1 MKALSPII
9 LFLVLYVGI
18 SVITGDFYKVPVS
31 VAFLIATVYAVAIS
45 KGSMQERV
53 AVLSRGAGQPT
64 VLLMVWIYLLAG
76 AFAASA
82 KAMGAVDSTVGF
94 TMHILPPEFI
104 LPGIFLA
111 ACFISLA
118 IGTSVGTVAALTPVA
133 AGIAQTSDLNMALMV
148 GVVVGGAF
156 FGDNLSVISDTTIAA
171 TQTQGCKMRDKLR
184 TNLWLVAPVAVIVT
198 ILYWLMSDGLQF
210 PSNLPQVS
218 FLKLIPYLVVII
230 TAILGLN
237 VMMVLLLGLVLTL
250 VIGVIDGVY
259 DIFGWMQAVGSG
271 MDDMGSLIIMA
282 ILAAALLELVNELG
296 GIRTLIVFLTRRIS
310 GRRGAEA
317 SIAMLVMLVNV
328 CTANNTVSIITT
340 GPIARDIA
348 QRYGISPKRSASLM
362 DTMSCFTQS
371 LLPYS
376 AQLLV
381 AAGVVQ
387 ATTGSVFNPATVV
400 PFLIYPM
407 GIGLAVI
414 VSILIGS
421 KTTNR

>member
-1 MKALSPII
+1 M
-9 LFLVLYVGI
+9 LYVGI
-18 SVITGDFYKVPVS
+18 SVITGDFYKVPVT

-45 KGSMQERV
+45 KGSLHDRV
-53 AVLSRGAGQPT
+53 EVLSRGAGQPT

-82 KAMGAVDSTVGF
+82 KAMGAVDSTVGL
-94 TMHILPPEFI
+94 TMHILPAQFI

-118 IGTSVGTVAALTPVA
+118 IGTSVGTIAALTPVA
-133 AGIAQTSDLNMALMV
+133 AGIAQTSELNMALMV
-148 GVVVGGAF
+148 GVVVGGAY

-171 TQTQGCKMRDKLR
+171 TQTQGCQMRDKLR
-184 TNLWLVAPVAVIVT
+184 TNLWLVSPVAVVIA
-198 ILYWLMSDGLQF
+198 IIYWLMSDGVQF
-210 PSNLPQVS
+210 PSYIPPVEMH
-218 FLKLIPYLVVII
+218 KVIPYLIVII
-230 TAILGLN
+230 TALAGLN
-237 VMMVLLLGLVLTL
+237 VMLVLLLGLVLTL
-250 VIGVIDGVY
+250 VIGICDGSY
-259 DIFGWMQAVGSG
+259 DVFGWMQSVGTG
-271 MDDMGSLIIMA
+271 MDSMGSLIIMA
-282 ILAAALLELVNELG
+282 MLAAALLALVSQMG
-296 GIRTLIVFLTRRIS
+296 GVRTLIALLTRGIS

-317 SIAMLVMLVNV
+317 SIAMLVMLVNI
-328 CTANNTVSIITT
+328 CTANNTVAILTT

-348 QRYGISPKRSASLM
+348 ARYGISPMRSASIM

-387 ATTGSVFNPATVV
+387 ATTGGVFNPATVV
-400 PFLIYPM
+400 PFLFYPM

-414 VSILIGS
+414 ASILIGS
-421 KTTNR
+421 KTVKRLND

>member
-45 KGSMQERV
+45 KGTLQERV
-53 AVLSRGAGQPT
+53 NVLSRGAGQPT

-133 AGIAQTSDLNMALMV
+133 AGIAQTSNLNMALMV

-171 TQTQGCKMRDKLR
+171 TQTQGCQMRDKLR
-184 TNLWLVAPVAVIVT
+184 TNLRLVLPVAVIVT
-198 ILYWLMSDGLQF
+198 GLYWFMSDGLQF
-210 PSNLPQVS
+210 PSYLPHVS
-218 FLKLIPYLVVII
+218 LLKLIPYLVVIV
-230 TAILGLN
+230 TALLGLN
-237 VMMVLLLGLVLTL
+237 VMLVLLLGLFLTL
-250 VIGVIDGVY
+250 VIGLIDGAY
-259 DIFGWMQAVGSG
+259 DVFGWMQSVGSG

-282 ILAAALLELVNELG
+282 ILAAALLELVNEMG

-310 GRRGAEA
+310 GKRGAEA
-317 SIAMLVMLVNV
+317 SIAMLVMLVNI

-348 QRYGISPKRSASLM
+348 QRFGISPRRSASLM

-387 ATTGSVFNPATVV
+387 ATTGNVFNPATVV

-407 GIGLAVI
+407 GIGLAVV

-421 KTTNR
+421 KLK

>member
-18 SVITGDFYKVPVS
+18 SVITGDFYKMPVS

-45 KGSMQERV
+45 KGTLRERV
-53 AVLSRGAGQPT
+53 DVMARGAGQPT

-76 AFAASA
+76 AFASSA
-82 KAMGAVDSTVGF
+82 KVMGAVDSTVGF

-111 ACFISLA
+111 ACFISFA
-118 IGTSVGTVAALTPVA
+118 IGTSVGTIAALTPVA
-133 AGIAQTSDLNMALMV
+133 AGIAQASEMNMAFMI
-148 GVVVGGAF
+148 GVVVGGAY

-171 TQTQGCKMRDKLR
+171 TQTQGCEMRDKLR
-184 TNLWLVAPVAVIVT
+184 ANLWLVAPVAIIVT
-198 ILYWLMSDGLQF
+198 ILYWMLGEGLEF
-210 PSNLPQVS
+210 PNHLPHIS
-218 FLKLIPYLVVII
+218 IIKLIPYLTVII
-230 TAILGLN
+230 TALLGLN
-237 VMMVLLLGLVLTL
+237 VMMVLLLGLSLTL
-250 VIGVIDGVY
+250 VIGVVDGSY
-259 DIFGWMQAVGSG
+259 DVFEWMQAVGSG
-271 MDDMGSLIIMA
+271 MDSMGSLIIMA
-282 ILAAALLELVNELG
+282 MLAAALLELVGEMG
-296 GIRTLIVFLTRRIS
+296 GIRVLIASLTRRIS

-317 SIAMLVMLVNV
+317 SIAMLVMLVNI
-328 CTANNTVSIITT
+328 CTANNTVSILTT
-340 GPIARDIA
+340 GKIARDIA
-348 QRYGISPKRSASLM
+348 ERYGISPRRAASIM

-387 ATTGSVFNPATVV
+387 ATTGGVFNPATVV
-400 PFLIYPM
+400 PYLIYPM

-414 VSILIGS
+414 VSILIGRIIT
-421 KTTNR
+421 K

>member
-1 MKALSPII
+1 M
-9 LFLVLYVGI
+9 LYVGV
-18 SVITGDFYKVPVS
+18 SVATGDFYKMPVS

-45 KGSMQERV
+45 KGTLQERV
-53 AVLSRGAGQPT
+53 NVLSRGAGQPT

-82 KAMGAVDSTVGF
+82 KAIGSVDSTVGL
-94 TMHILPPEFI
+94 TLQVLPPQFI

-118 IGTSVGTVAALTPVA
+118 IGTSVGTIAALTPVA
-133 AGIAQTSDLNMALMV
+133 AGIAQASELNMALMV
-148 GVVVGGAF
+148 GVVVGGAY

-171 TQTQGCKMRDKLR
+171 TQTQGCQMRDKLR
-184 TNLWLVAPVAVIVT
+184 TNLWLVAPVAVVITIVYW
-198 ILYWLMSDGLQF
+198 ILSDGLRTPAQ
-210 PSNLPQVS
+210 LPEVS
-218 FLKLIPYLVVII
+218 FVKVFPYITVIV

-237 VMMVLLLGLVLTL
+237 VMLVLLLGLALTL
-250 VIGVIDGVY
+250 VIGLCDGSY
-259 DIFGWMQAVGSG
+259 DIFGWLQSAGNG
-271 MDDMGSLIIMA
+271 MDSMGSLIIMA
-282 ILAAALLELVNELG
+282 MLAAALLALVSEMG
-296 GIRTLIVFLTRRIS
+296 GVRVLIALLSRGIS

-317 SIAMLVMLVNV
+317 SIAMLVMLVNI

-348 QRYGISPKRSASLM
+348 QRFGISPRRSASIM

-381 AAGVVQ
+381 AAGVIT
-387 ATTGSVFNPATVV
+387 ATTGQDFNPATVV
-400 PFLIYPM
+400 PYLFYPM

-421 KTTNR
+421 RKTV